1 MSEVLSFNNNE
12 VYIKIN
18 TMENKSN
25 EATPQRPEG
34 DRLLDATLVTMDL
47 NQFIEQ
53 VKNESTWK
61 ESDRNSITIF
71 KSDNMRIVLMGLHEN
86 AELKTHTANGIISLQ
101 VLEGQIKFTTEEQ
114 TVTLQKGEMLALHK
128 KIPHSL
134 IALKKTFCLLT
145 VAMV

>member
-1 MSEVLSFNNNE
+1 
-12 VYIKIN
+12 
-18 TMENKSN
+18 MENKSN

-34 DRLLDATLVTMDL
+34 DRLLDASLVTMDL
-47 NQFIEQ
+47 NKLMEQ
-53 VKNESTWK
+53 VRNETTWK
-61 ESDRNSITIF
+61 DSDRNSITIF
-71 KSDNMRIVLMGLHEN
+71 KSDNLRIVLMGLHEK

-114 TVTLQKGEMLALHK
+114 VVDLQKGEMLTLHK

-134 IALKKTFCLLT
+134 LALKESFCLLT

>member
-1 MSEVLSFNNNE
+1 
-12 VYIKIN
+12 
-18 TMENKSN
+18 MENKSN

-34 DRLLDATLVTMDL
+34 DRLIDAQLVTMDL
-47 NQFIEQ
+47 TQFIAQIED
-53 VKNESTWK
+53 ESTWR

-71 KSDNMRIVLMGLHEN
+71 KSDTMRIVLMGLHEN

-134 IALKKTFCLLT
+134 IALKETFCLLT